1 MMYIIYQEL
10 DQRQGPPLSSLPLL
24 PFPSRPKTERATD
37 PRAVNNE
44 LEQLRNNNRR
54 LRSQSV
60 ILHHSQEV
68 SQPDIHDLRQIVQV
82 LKKEN
87 AELKRSRTLNDV
99 KASGKDVQRGGTEDQ
114 HAAELLFDEMWG
126 ALKEKDAII
135 SQLRQSHE
143 SFQDVS
149 RQKLLLH
156 TQVEGL
162 KELLHSTKADHDV
175 IQKLLQE
182 DYNREVEELK
192 RQVQELR
199 DAAAP
204 SVHEDQA
211 LQAVIN
217 QELSKENSNLRTRMD
232 DLVSQVDA
240 LRNELTG
247 LSQSE
252 DGLRRE
258 NSELKRQLQ
267 EAQGRLSEVEE
278 LQRQIENLRR
288 RNRHLRR
295 DARGHT
301 STAEAESEGNPTEVL
316 PSYEEVMA

>member
-1 MMYIIYQEL
+1 MYIIYQEL
-10 DQRQGPPLSSLPLL
+10 DRRQDPPLSSLPPL
-24 PFPSRPKTERATD
+24 PFPSRQSPRSKTERAAE
-37 PRAVNNE
+37 PRAVNNDVD
-44 LEQLRNNNRR
+44 QLRNNNRR
-54 LRSQSV
+54 VRSQSV
-60 ILHHSQEV
+60 IQHHPREV
-68 SQPDIHDLRQIVQV
+68 SLPEIHDLRQIVQA

-87 AELKRSRTLNDV
+87 AELKRSWTLTDA
-99 KASGKDVQRGGTEDQ
+99 KASGKDVQRGRTEDQ

-149 RQKLLLH
+149 REKLLLH
-156 TQVEGL
+156 TQVESL
-162 KELLHSTKADHDV
+162 KELLHSTKADHNA

-182 DYNREVEELK
+182 DYNREIGELK

-199 DAAAP
+199 DAATP
-204 SVHEDQA
+204 SIHEDQA

-217 QELSKENSNLRTRMD
+217 QELSKENSSLRTRME
-232 DLVSQVDA
+232 DLVSQVNV

-247 LSQSE
+247 LAQSE
-252 DGLRRE
+252 NGLRTE

-278 LQRQIENLRR
+278 LQRQIEELRR
-288 RNRHLRR
+288 RDRRLRR
-295 DARGHT
+295 DARG
-301 STAEAESEGNPTEVL
+301 TAVGESEDDPEVL
-316 PSYEEVMA
+316 PSYEEVIA